1 MDRREVSEDRRAA
14 VVNEA
19 KQGTTSG
26 GAGEKALGEI
36 SRR

>member
-1 MDRREVSEDRRAA
+1 MDRREVSEDHSGA
-14 VVNEA
+14 VGNKD
-19 KQGTTSG
+19 KQLTTPG